1 MRIITFLISLI
12 FLSSCTENAKQETYQ
27 KPNIILIFADDLGYS
42 DLSCYGSP
50 VNKTPN
56 IDKLASQGIKL
67 TSFYVAASV
76 CTPSRAALLTGR
88 YPIRHLPGNLGPE
101 SENGLPLDEV
111 TIADLLKEQGY
122 ATAAFGKWHL
132 GHARPDVLPTGRGF
146 DTFYGLPYSND
157 MIKPWVQTD
166 VPLMMYENE
175 NTVRE
180 VKYEQQELTNEFT
193 NKALNFIETNQKNP
207 FFIYLPYSMPHL
219 PIAAPD
225 NFIENANQNLYR
237 AVIENIDFGVGKI
250 MEKLD
255 ALGIAENTLL
265 IFTSDNGPWHNLPDR
280 MLQRGNERWHS
291 GSVGPLRGA
300 KATSFEGG
308 FRVPALLRWPA
319 EFPAGKVSEQMLTT
333 MDLFATI
340 ADVAQADLSKAKPI
354 DGKNARSFLNGTT
367 ETSPRDT
374 LFYFRGKRLEAVRV
388 NNLKYSIREPENP
401 ELFNLEND
409 PSEMYNIVERYP
421 EQVTFL
427 HGLIESFATETSA
440 DLPEKK
446 EN

>member
-1 MRIITFLISLI
+1 MRIITFLLSLA
-12 FLSSCTENAKQETYQ
+12 LLTNCTESAKQETYQ
-27 KPNIILIFADDLGYS
+27 KPNVILIFADDLGYG

-50 VNKTPN
+50 VNKTPHL
-56 IDKLASQGIKL
+56 DKMASQGIKL

-101 SENGLPLDEV
+101 SKNGLPLDEV
-111 TIADLLKEQGY
+111 TIANLLKEQGY

-132 GHARPDVLPTGRGF
+132 GHATPEVLPTGRGF
-146 DTFYGLPYSND
+146 DTYYGLPYSND
-157 MIKPWVQTD
+157 MIKPWVQTE
-166 VPLMMYENE
+166 VPLMMYEDE
-175 NTVRE
+175 KTVKE
-180 VKYEQQELTNEFT
+180 VQYEQQELTNEFT
-193 NKALNFIETNQKNP
+193 QKALNFIENNQQKP

-225 NFIENANQNLYR
+225 NFLEKADQNLYR
-237 AVIENIDFGVGKI
+237 AVIENIDHGVGEI
-250 MEKLD
+250 MDKLD
-255 ALGIAENTLL
+255 ALGLADNTLL

-280 MLQRGNERWHS
+280 MLQKGNERWHS

-319 EFPAGKVSEQMLTT
+319 EFPAGVVSEQMLTT

-340 ADVAQADLSKAKPI
+340 ADVAQADVSKAKTI
-354 DGKNARSFLNGTT
+354 DGKNARSFLNGTSNT
-367 ETSPRDT
+367 TPRDT
-374 LFYFRGKRLEAVRV
+374 LFYFRGKRLEAVRIKD
-388 NNLKYSIREPENP
+388 LKYSIRTPENP
-401 ELFNLEND
+401 ELFNLETD
-409 PSEMYNIVERYP
+409 PSEMYNIVDRHP
-421 EQVTFL
+421 EKVAEMQS
-427 HGLIESFATETSA
+427 LIESFAAETGA
-440 DLPEKK
+440 NLPQIQ